1 MALKFSKNFTKTEC
15 KLFLCVCG
23 ICVVLY
29 RHLEIVLQFIAGVK
43 TGAAGGK
50 KNNFVFFILFENLS
64 FKPNICKGDR
74 AGGGRVSYFRQL
86 SRKHQ
91 NKDVFLF
98 IFDAFLFVNGSYNI
112 I

>member
-50 KNNFVFFILFENLS
+50 KTILYFLFYLKTLVLS
-64 FKPNICKGDR
+64 LIYVKGIGR
-74 AGGGRVSYFRQL
+74 GGGGVSYFRQL